1 MEKGNRKK
9 LCANEKFPLGI
20 CMQKSAAMAATT
32 APATASSF
40 ITEARELLHFHFWFG
55 SLRCSFV
62 IKKKWGGERERAKW
76 KERREAI
83 EHRPE
88 YIRTHTPPRSGRRSL
103 CSILIAFFHSLLSIG
118 WNFRFTSL
126 FSLAALRSSF
136 ARKILQSVKW
146 SRYLTIWQRARCV
159 RKAYLSYDCLQINC
173 RETIWSGEQEKK
185 KKMKKL
191 KWMPMRNDINNEWR
205 ARLLHL

>member
-126 FSLAALRSSF
+126 FFTRCLTFVIRSENIAKCEVKQIFDNLTESSLCAKSISF
-136 ARKILQSVKW
+136 VWL
-146 SRYLTIWQRARCV
+146 LT
-159 RKAYLSYDCLQINC
+159 N
-173 RETIWSGEQEKK
+173 
-185 KKMKKL
+185 
-191 KWMPMRNDINNEWR
+191 
-205 ARLLHL
+205 